1 MSKGGMRWG
10 AGRPSHKLRDCD
22 TRAIDVRRWQRE
34 GLLKSLHFGWQWTD
48 SDTGEVRSSISVYPQ
63 AHGLSLSYAISGQPY
78 RPFIATTTTPCHFG
92 GSRVWFTCPGCS
104 ARCAR
109 LFLRWGRFRCR
120 ACNQITYRS
129 QREDQIGR
137 LWLAQAK
144 IEARLGQDLTRP
156 KFMRLATFER
166 LRSRFW
172 QLEHEREMVFS
183 DWAERFR
190 EWL

>member
-1 MSKGGMRWG
+1 MSKGGTRWG

-34 GLLKSLHFGWQWTD
+34 GLLKSPGFGWQWTD
-48 SDTGEVRSSISVYPQ
+48 PDTGEVRSSISVYPQ
-63 AHGLSLSYAISGQPY
+63 VHGIALSYETGGQPC

-92 GSRVWFTCPGCS
+92 GSRVWFACPGCN

-120 ACNQITYRS
+120 TCNQITYRS

-144 IEARLGQDLTRP
+144 IEARLGTNLTRP
-156 KFMRLATFER
+156 KFMRHATFIR
-166 LRSRFW
+166 LKSSYW
-172 QLEHEREMVFS
+172 DLEMAREDAFHKL
-183 DWAERFR
+183 AARLGF
-190 EWL
+190 LL